1 MPTRLITIGLL
12 FSSAA
17 LGHGGGTDSMGC
29 HHDNQRGGYHC
40 HSGPLAGQS
49 FSSREEALRALEGR
63 ART

>member
-1 MPTRLITIGLL
+1 MLRLLAIILL

-17 LGHGGGTDSMGC
+17 LGHGGRTDSLGC

-49 FSSREEALRALEGR
+49 FNTKAEALRALEGEPEP
-63 ART
+63 